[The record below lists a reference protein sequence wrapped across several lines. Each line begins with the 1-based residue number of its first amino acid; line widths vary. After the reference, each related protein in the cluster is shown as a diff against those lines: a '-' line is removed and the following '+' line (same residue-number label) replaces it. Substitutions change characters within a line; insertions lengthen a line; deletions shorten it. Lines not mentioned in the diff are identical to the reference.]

1 MSLCELD
8 RDVLKF
14 VTRDQ
19 RCEDG
24 VCGEFHAD
32 RVHEWVGVD
41 LKCWHLDTV
50 DDEMPQ
56 RNASTAIR
64 AAAPI
69 AKSTP

>member
-14 VTRDQ
+14 AARDH

-24 VCGEFHAD
+24 VAGEFRTD
-32 RVHEWVGVD
+32 RVHERVGVD